1 MHSFPARHRLA
12 RHSSVDWSSPDLNRF
27 PKFANVTGSE
37 GKWGERAQKAGF
49 SHFYTLLL
57 HAVILGPG
65 DALFVPSSWIH
76 EAVTLD
82 SGVQCN
88 MFGGKLSDTFLAELE
103 ECGYLKRL

>member
-57 HAVILGPG
+57 H
-65 DALFVPSSWIH
+65 
-76 EAVTLD
+76 
-82 SGVQCN
+82 
-88 MFGGKLSDTFLAELE
+88 
-103 ECGYLKRL
+103 

>member
-1 MHSFPARHRLA
+1 VDLRFSGPHPVIAEPHLDFPRNFIAVLGGSRRWLLAHPRSCVNMHSFPARHRLA

-57 HAVILGPG
+57 H
-65 DALFVPSSWIH
+65 
-76 EAVTLD
+76 
-82 SGVQCN
+82 
-88 MFGGKLSDTFLAELE
+88 
-103 ECGYLKRL
+103 